1 MPKHR
6 SFNADRFLD
15 KFDGREHYLRDFAA
29 IWKERNPSLNLEE
42 FSIEAFRQW
51 MLNSNDEGKDDL
63 LEALY
68 QVYDLCTE
76 RGYQHLQAASQD
88 VGYVPDPDNI
98 LPVECLSILVR
109 THRKLV
115 FQNAY
120 DRNNFIRAE
129 RFSIYQGA
137 CGKPINDLKLVTRKF
152 KRRLARVFKQIKN
165 SDRVLVR
172 SYQEGERINFVVY
185 HEKRVKATLL
195 LRGPVTRLKVRPV
208 IYRPAQQDYISYHSE
223 SGRVE
228 IEAGIASEEEKLRTT
243 FAEVC
248 LGDATFFEGSNSAD
262 RVCLEVIAEPDFEL
276 RCPEGVTAKI
286 VSLRFDLQQKQNPHF
301 AVRSQDVLDT
311 LQRNQLRVKISGTDI
326 MGVVIKI
333 FFPGDKRGKRIEL
346 SGTKSVSFNR
356 ATHADEVV
364 NLITEWGLLL
374 GSEDRE
380 DIVEPDLEA
389 SAFVGS
395 TAAFTS

>member
-15 KFDGREHYLRDFAA
+15 KFDGREHFLREFAA
-29 IWKERNPSLNLEE
+29 IWKERIPSLNLEE
-42 FSIEAFRQW
+42 FSIDGFRDW
-51 MLNSNDEGKDDL
+51 MLKSEDDGKDDL

-76 RGYQHLQAASQD
+76 RGYQHLLAACED
-88 VGYVPDPDNI
+88 AGFDPDPDKE
-98 LPVECLSILVR
+98 LPVECLSLLVR
-109 THRKLV
+109 TRRKIV
-115 FQNAY
+115 FQMAY

-137 CGKPINDLKLVTRKF
+137 CGKPIDNLKLATKQF
-152 KRRLARVFKQIKN
+152 KRKLSRIFKKTKN

-195 LRGPVTRLKVRPV
+195 FRGPANRPKVRPY
-208 IYRPAQQDYISYHSE
+208 IYRPAQQDYISYNPE

-228 IEAGIASEEEKLRTT
+228 IEAGIASEEEQLRTT
-243 FAEVC
+243 FAEIC
-248 LGDATFFEGSNSAD
+248 LKDAQFFEGSNSSD
-262 RVCLEVIAEPDFEL
+262 RVCLSVIAQPDFEL

-301 AVRSQDVLDT
+301 AVRSLDVLDT
-311 LQRNQLRVKISGTDI
+311 LQRNHLRVKISGTDI
-326 MGVVIKI
+326 VGVVIKV
-333 FFPGDKRGKRIEL
+333 FFPGDRRGKRIEL

-364 NLITEWGLLL
+364 NLLTEWGLLL

-380 DIVEPDLEA
+380 DVTEPDDEEP
-389 SAFVGS
+389 AFAGS
-395 TAAFTS
+395 TASLTS